1 MHVTSV
7 AVGSYI
13 TQMFY
18 FTSLFLDAKYKYKRM
33 NGRKEPYILV
43 LGAYEHA
50 CAAEAFGGGVGAEGG
65 CGGGGR
71 EEEGEEEA
79 EEIGVELGGG
89 ARMGN
94 GGRRQRRLS
103 SWGV

>member
-1 MHVTSV
+1 
-7 AVGSYI
+7 
-13 TQMFY
+13 MFY

-33 NGRKEPYILV
+33 NGRKEPYMLV
-43 LGAYEHA
+43 L
-50 CAAEAFGGGVGAEGG
+50 GAEGG

-79 EEIGVELGGG
+79 EEMGVELGGG